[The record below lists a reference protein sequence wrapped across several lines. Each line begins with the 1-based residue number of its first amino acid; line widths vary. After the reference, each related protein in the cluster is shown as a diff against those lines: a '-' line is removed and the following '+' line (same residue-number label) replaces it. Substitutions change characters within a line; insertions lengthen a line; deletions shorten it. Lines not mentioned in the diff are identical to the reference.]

1 LEFGIGIHHAGL
13 SRGDRDL
20 VEDLFGGRHLSV
32 LVSTATLAWGVNMP
46 AHTIIIKGTQIY
58 SPEQGRW
65 IELSPQDILQMMGR
79 AGRPGFDT
87 TGEGIIMTSYQEL
100 KFYLSLNNMQLPIES
115 QFIGSL
121 ADQLN
126 AEIVLNSVLNLK
138 DAVTWLGYTFLYVR
152 MLRNPVLYGITPE
165 ELAQDRLLVRRRS
178 NLIHSAAMLLDK
190 HNLI

>member
-1 LEFGIGIHHAGL
+1 
-13 SRGDRDL
+13 
-20 VEDLFGGRHLSV
+20 
-32 LVSTATLAWGVNMP
+32 
-46 AHTIIIKGTQIY
+46 
-58 SPEQGRW
+58 
-65 IELSPQDILQMMGR
+65 
-79 AGRPGFDT
+79 
-87 TGEGIIMTSYQEL
+87 MTSYQEL

-178 NLIHSAAMLLDK
+178 NLIHSAALLLDK